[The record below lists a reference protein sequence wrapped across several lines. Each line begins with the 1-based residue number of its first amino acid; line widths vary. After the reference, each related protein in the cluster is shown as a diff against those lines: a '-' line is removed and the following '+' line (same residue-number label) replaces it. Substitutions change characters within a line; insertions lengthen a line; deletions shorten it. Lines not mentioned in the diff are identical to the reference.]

1 MSCETTSRGLI
12 KMCNWNYPKRGE
24 KQGERKYL
32 RQYLLKKKKN
42 PNLMKSI
49 NPESRKSTNLH
60 YKKKTTRHITIKLLK
75 SNKRNL

>member
-32 RQYLLKKKKN
+32 RQYLLKKKKS
-42 PNLMKSI
+42 KSDEI
-49 NPESRKSTNLH
+49 
-60 YKKKTTRHITIKLLK
+60 YKPRVKKV
-75 SNKRNL
+75 NKPAL

>member
-32 RQYLLKKKKN
+32 RQYLLKKKK
-42 PNLMKSI
+42 KS
-49 NPESRKSTNLH
+49 KSDEI
-60 YKKKTTRHITIKLLK
+60 YKPRVKKV
-75 SNKRNL
+75 NKPAL

>member
-32 RQYLLKKKKN
+32 RQYLLKKKKS
-42 PNLMKSI
+42 KSDEI
-49 NPESRKSTNLH
+49 
-60 YKKKTTRHITIKLLK
+60 YKPRVKKV
-75 SNKRNL
+75 NKPVL